1 MKIKYASYLA
11 QVRIVNPPPLKTQ
24 IQLTSGNPYRKQTYL
39 NPIVENKKLLCMKKL
54 QALLHDDKVQGSLIV
69 GVIFVAIAV
78 ILIVTAG
85 K

>member
-1 MKIKYASYLA
+1 
-11 QVRIVNPPPLKTQ
+11 
-24 IQLTSGNPYRKQTYL
+24 
-39 NPIVENKKLLCMKKL
+39 MKKL